1 VVPVETPAHFGA
13 GEDINVVKP
22 KSKSKKFAKKKKNA
36 VKSEGEH
43 ATAAGSSKNHNT
55 SFTSE
60 SSLDNFEVTSPVGT
74 ESSMGFR
81 SNSTSFSTL
90 PSRKPST
97 VSSVATPPMSEASED
112 NDNFSTKAMVS
123 PKIPEVREDSV
134 TPKPSQPQLSSKSP
148 DIVAK
153 QRSASGE
160 IQPKKESVVS
170 TTSVATS
177 SLRKV
182 DAKSVESDVETAESP
197 KAKIH
202 LDDQLE
208 FPALG
213 PIKSPLS
220 AIADG
225 KRPAALAS
233 SQRPPVIG
241 SLNERVVS
249 GKNSV
254 KPAVPVIA
262 VPRSYMQ
269 RQASQP

>member
-1 VVPVETPAHFGA
+1 MVETHAKFGDD
-13 GEDINVVKP
+13 EDFSAVKP
-22 KSKSKKFAKKKKNA
+22 KSKSKKFVKKKRNA
-36 VKSEGEH
+36 VKSEGEL
-43 ATAAGSSKNHNT
+43 TMAAGSSKSNNT

-60 SSLDNFEVTSPVGT
+60 SSLENFEVTSPVGT

-81 SNSTSFSTL
+81 SNSTSLSTL
-90 PSRKPST
+90 PSRKPSV
-97 VSSVATPPMSEASED
+97 VSSVTTPPMSEASEEID
-112 NDNFSTKAMVS
+112 NLSTKDMVS
-123 PKIPEVREDSV
+123 PKTPEVRKDSA
-134 TPKPSQPQLSSKSP
+134 TPKPTQTQLSSKSP
-148 DIVAK
+148 NIVAK
-153 QRSASGE
+153 QRSAGGE
-160 IQPKKESVVS
+160 TQPKKESVVS
-170 TTSVATS
+170 GTNVAEPS

-182 DAKSVESDVETAESP
+182 DAKSVESDVEAAESP

-213 PIKSPLS
+213 PIKSLLS

-225 KRPAALAS
+225 KRPAAHAS

-241 SLNERVVS
+241 SLNERVAS
-249 GKNSV
+249 AKNSV

-269 RQASQP
+269 RQASRP

>member
-1 VVPVETPAHFGA
+1 MVPVETHAHFGVS
-13 GEDINVVKP
+13 EDINAVKP
-22 KSKSKKFAKKKKNA
+22 KSKSKKFGKKKKNA

-43 ATAAGSSKNHNT
+43 PMAAGSSKSRNT

-60 SSLDNFEVTSPVGT
+60 SSLDNFEVTSSVGT

-90 PSRKPST
+90 PSRKPSV
-97 VSSVATPPMSEASED
+97 VSSVTTSPISEASEE
-112 NDNFSTKAMVS
+112 NDYFSTKAVVS
-123 PKIPEVREDSV
+123 PKTPEVRKDSV
-134 TPKPSQPQLSSKSP
+134 TKPTQPKLSSKSP
-148 DIVAK
+148 DMIAK
-153 QRSASGE
+153 QRSAAGE
-160 IQPKKESVVS
+160 TQPKQEGVVPA
-170 TTSVATS
+170 TSVAPS

-182 DAKSVESDVETAESP
+182 DANSFESDIEAAESP

-225 KRPAALAS
+225 KRPAAHAS

-241 SLNERVVS
+241 CLNERVVS

>member
-1 VVPVETPAHFGA
+1 MVPVETRTHFGA
-13 GEDINVVKP
+13 SEDINAVKP
-22 KSKSKKFAKKKKNA
+22 KSKSKKCGKKKKNV
-36 VKSEGEH
+36 VKNEGEH
-43 ATAAGSSKNHNT
+43 VTAAGTSKNHNT

-74 ESSMGFR
+74 GSSMGFR

-90 PSRKPST
+90 PSRKPSV
-97 VSSVATPPMSEASED
+97 VSSVTTPPMSEASEE
-112 NDNFSTKAMVS
+112 NDKFSTQAVVP
-123 PKIPEVREDSV
+123 PKIPEVKEDSV
-134 TPKPSQPQLSSKSP
+134 TPKPTQHQLSSKAP

-160 IQPKKESVVS
+160 TQPKNESVVS
-170 TTSVATS
+170 ATSVTPS

-182 DAKSVESDVETAESP
+182 DARSVESDVEAAESP
-197 KAKIH
+197 EAKIH